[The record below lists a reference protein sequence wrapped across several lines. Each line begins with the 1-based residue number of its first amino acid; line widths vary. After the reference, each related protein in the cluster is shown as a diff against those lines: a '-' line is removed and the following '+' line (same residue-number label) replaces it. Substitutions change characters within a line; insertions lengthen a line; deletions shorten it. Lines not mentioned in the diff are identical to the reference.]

1 MDTERL
7 TGPEGLILLGTD
19 SYYRGESGTRRSP
32 KGVLTT
38 RMPAGTSP
46 GAMRRGWKSSGL
58 ARRRLGWPFASAS
71 RAMRMA
77 AATGCS
83 GAALGAA
90 LAGVALA
97 SVLSP
102 WVGTALGAALLRD

>member
-58 ARRRLGWPFASAS
+58 ARRRLGWLFASAS

-77 AATGCS
+77 AAKGFS
-83 GAALGAA
+83 GAALGSA
-90 LAGVALA
+90 LAGFALA

-102 WVGTALGAALLRD
+102 WVGTAMG